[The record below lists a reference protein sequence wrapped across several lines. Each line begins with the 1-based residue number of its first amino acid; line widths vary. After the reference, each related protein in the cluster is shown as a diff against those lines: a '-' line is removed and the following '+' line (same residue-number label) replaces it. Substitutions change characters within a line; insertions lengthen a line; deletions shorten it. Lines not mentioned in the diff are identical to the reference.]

1 MRSVASTICVLLFL
15 SVFVFAH
22 GNEKHVMGT
31 VTKVDDGS
39 IVVKTKEGDKT
50 VMILSTTKFV
60 KGTATVTQ
68 KDVKVGDRV
77 VIHAMPMGDMLRA
90 TEVKIGTAP
99 APQHQH

>member
-1 MRSVASTICVLLFL
+1 MRSVVSTICVLLSL
-15 SVFVFAH
+15 SALVFAH
-22 GNEKHVMGT
+22 GDEKHVMGT
-31 VTKVDDGS
+31 VTKVEDGS
-39 IVVKTKEGDKT
+39 IIVKTKEGDKT
-50 VMILSTTKFV
+50 VMVLSTTRFV